1 MGPAVSFAEI
11 QQQLEMFE
19 AVSGRIQ
26 TFIAQGK
33 ALSEVLAL
41 KLAAE
46 FDAARATGAI
56 TAEQF
61 VTLVYTD
68 LSR

>member
-1 MGPAVSFAEI
+1 
-11 QQQLEMFE
+11 MFE

-26 TFIAQGK
+26 TFIAQRK

-41 KLAAE
+41 KPTAE

-56 TAEQF
+56 TADQF
-61 VTLVYTD
+61 VTLVYTN
-68 LSR
+68 LWR

>member
-1 MGPAVSFAEI
+1 
-11 QQQLEMFE
+11 MFE

-26 TFIAQGK
+26 TFIAQRK

-41 KLAAE
+41 KPTAE

-56 TAEQF
+56 TADQF
-61 VTLVYTD
+61 VTLVYKD
-68 LSR
+68 L